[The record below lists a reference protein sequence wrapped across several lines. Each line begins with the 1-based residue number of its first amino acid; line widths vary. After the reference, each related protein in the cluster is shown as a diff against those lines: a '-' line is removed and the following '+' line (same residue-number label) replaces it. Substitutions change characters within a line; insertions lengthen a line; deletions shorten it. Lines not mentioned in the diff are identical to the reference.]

1 MNDRDRTNIQGFLA
15 KWQGSQGNE
24 RANYQ
29 TFFDDLC
36 VALGVERPIPK
47 GTVQGDPYCFDKEI
61 KVFNKEGIKTNF
73 VDFHREGHFLI
84 EAKQG
89 SDKTK
94 QSAPKRGTDGYLRMM
109 EKAFYQALSYTPF
122 LNSKPPFLM
131 TCDIGSHFELW
142 MSFSGNYGGYGAR
155 EVIEIERL
163 LEEKVF
169 DRFVAIFSDPQSL
182 NPEKYRARVTR
193 EVAGTLAK
201 LAKWLEEQGKEPQEV
216 ANFLMRCIFTM
227 FAEDVRLLQGDIFTR
242 ALQERWIPE
251 PSRFKSEIEDLW
263 KVMNTGGKFNFDAI
277 PQFNGSFFANA
288 IAFDLPREQLEVLS
302 EAAQKDWREVEPAIF
317 GTLLERALEKKERSR
332 LGAHY
337 TPRSYV
343 ERLVRPVVMEPLRK
357 EWELT
362 EWVVHG
368 ILALKDGQEE
378 PTELQRNKAKAEI
391 LAFLERLKQIKI
403 LDPACGSG
411 NFLYVTL
418 DLLKTLEQE
427 VLNRLEMLTGVSQLR
442 LDFDQVNPSQF
453 LGIEIN
459 PRAAAIAELV
469 IWIGYLQWHFKRYGT
484 TPPTNPILK
493 DFHNIEFRD
502 AVLAYDGRELDVDAK
517 TGKVRSRW
525 GGRTM
530 RHPVTGEDVP
540 DPSDQVPIYRY
551 INPRPAVWQEADY
564 IVSNPPFIG
573 KSRRRTALGDE
584 YLECLFK
591 AYPQMPDGADFVMY
605 WWFRAINII
614 KQNKLKR
621 FGFIT
626 TNSITQ
632 LLNRQVIAENIKDN
646 SDYEILWAIADHP
659 WADTEGSAAVRVAM
673 TVVGKKETRQPT
685 IVRVVHEEWQDN
697 DTANLTLEYQN
708 VGFIQPNLR
717 GGAKLDQAKSLQANA
732 SICSVGLVLFGK
744 GFIIDEAKRKSIE
757 SEVCHPFLSGRDL
770 INGVLTDWVID
781 FYPLDEL
788 QAQRKAPLAFQHLME
803 YVKPQRDQIRD
814 SGSRKKWWRFGR
826 DKVEMRS
833 AINGLTRYIVTL
845 EVSKYRNFFF
855 VSSDVL
861 PDHRLVVFAI
871 DDAYHLA
878 ILSSSIHICW
888 SLTVGGTLEDRP
900 IYNRT
905 RCFDPFPF
913 PDATLEQKEKIRQL
927 GERLDRHRKQVQ
939 AQHPEITITGMYNL
953 LEKLRK
959 GEDFTDKDREYNN
972 KALVSTLKQ
981 IHDELDN
988 AVLEAYGWEDLISS
1002 SPSSQLG
1009 VRDLSSPPSQGG
1021 VRGGSLPQSEELYP
1035 PQSPLERGEA
1045 IDLSSPPSQGGV
1057 RGGFDITEIIL
1068 DRLVT
1073 LNAQRAEEERNGH
1086 IRWLRPEYQAPN
1098 EVRTQTIIEGVGESE
1113 EVAIAPAEVKTFPKQ
1128 PKDQLAAI
1136 RDLLRTSNNP
1146 WTIAQIAAQ
1155 FKNGGRYKNAISENL
1170 ERLEWFGILHC
1181 HQEAQIKYWQHIDR
1195 ATAHVS

>member
-1 MNDRDRTNIQGFLA
+1 
-15 KWQGSQGNE
+15 
-24 RANYQ
+24 
-29 TFFDDLC
+29 
-36 VALGVERPIPK
+36 
-47 GTVQGDPYCFDKEI
+47 
-61 KVFNKEGIKTNF
+61 
-73 VDFHREGHFLI
+73 
-84 EAKQG
+84 
-89 SDKTK
+89 
-94 QSAPKRGTDGYLRMM
+94 
-109 EKAFYQALSYTPF
+109 
-122 LNSKPPFLM
+122 
-131 TCDIGSHFELW
+131 
-142 MSFSGNYGGYGAR
+142 
-155 EVIEIERL
+155 
-163 LEEKVF
+163 
-169 DRFVAIFSDPQSL
+169 
-182 NPEKYRARVTR
+182 
-193 EVAGTLAK
+193 
-201 LAKWLEEQGKEPQEV
+201 
-216 ANFLMRCIFTM
+216 
-227 FAEDVRLLQGDIFTR
+227 
-242 ALQERWIPE
+242 
-251 PSRFKSEIEDLW
+251 
-263 KVMNTGGKFNFDAI
+263 MNTGGKFNFDAI

-288 IAFDLPREQLEVLS
+288 IAFDLPREQLEVLY

-573 KSRRRTALGDE
+573 NKRMRDRLGDG
-584 YLECLFK
+584 YVDALR
-591 AYPQMPDGADFVMY
+591 ATHGDISDTVDFVMY
-605 WWFRAINII
+605 WWNQSAKLVIA
-614 KQNKLKR
+614 NKLKS
-621 FGFIT
+621 FGLIT

-632 LLNRQVIAENIKDN
+632 TFNRKVLQEYLSGTNPI
-646 SDYEILWAIADHP
+646 SLTFAIPDHP
-659 WADTEGSAAVRVAM
+659 WIDSTDGAAVRIAM
-673 TVVGKKETRQPT
+673 TVAKSEKFEGVLSKVVQESESDDGITVVSLASERGLINVDLSLGRDVVSTFQLLSNSKLSGQGVIILGDGFQLNEKEY
-685 IVRVVHEEWQDN
+685 
-697 DTANLTLEYQN
+697 LKLLEQEPQGIHLVKRYRN
-708 VGFIQPNLR
+708 GRDITDKPRNLR
-717 GGAKLDQAKSLQANA
+717 IIDLYGLTELQVKQYPY
-732 SICSVGLVLFGK
+732 IYQRIYDLVRPKRLEMKDKARREQWWLFGRSNQE
-744 GFIIDEAKRKSIE
+744 IRNAIHE
-757 SEVCHPFLSGRDL
+757 
-770 INGVLTDWVID
+770 
-781 FYPLDEL
+781 LD
-788 QAQRKAPLAFQHLME
+788 
-803 YVKPQRDQIRD
+803 
-814 SGSRKKWWRFGR
+814 
-826 DKVEMRS
+826 
-833 AINGLTRYIVTL
+833 RYIITCRTA
-845 EVSKYRNFFF
+845 KYRVFMF
-855 VSSDVL
+855 VENDVL
-861 PDHRLVVFAI
+861 PADRLIAFGL
-871 DDAYHLA
+871 DDAFYLA
-878 ILSSSIHICW
+878 VLSSSPHLIW
-888 SLTVGGTLEDRP
+888 ALKTGGFLEDRP
-900 IYNRT
+900 NYNHSD
-905 RCFDPFPF
+905 CFGKFPF

-988 AVLEAYGWEDLISS
+988 AVLEAYGWEDLKHSS
-1002 SPSSQLG
+1002 LHQNT
-1009 VRDLSSPPSQGG
+1009 DSPPSPPILGG
-1021 VRGGSLPQSEELYP
+1021 TEPSNQSK
-1035 PQSPLERGEA
+1035 SPS
-1045 IDLSSPPSQGGV
+1045 I
-1057 RGGFDITEIIL
+1057 GGFRGLDNLSGESLTEIIL

-1136 RDLLRTSNNP
+1136 RDLLRTSNTP
-1146 WTIAQIAAQ
+1146 WTIPQIAAQ
-1155 FKNGGRYKNAISENL
+1155 FKNGNRYKNAISENL

-1181 HQEAQIKYWQHIDR
+1181 HQDAQIKYWQHIETQQ
-1195 ATAHVS
+1195 AG

>member
-1 MNDRDRTNIQGFLA
+1 MDDRDRTNIQGFLA

-36 VALGVERPIPK
+36 GALGVERPIPK
-47 GTVQGDPYCFDKEI
+47 GTVKGDPFCFDKEI
-61 KVFNKEGIKTNF
+61 TVFHKDRKETSNFIDFHKEGY
-73 VDFHREGHFLI
+73 FLI

-89 SDKTK
+89 SNSTK
-94 QSAPKRGTDGYLRMM
+94 QSTPRRGTDGHLRMM
-109 EKAFYQALSYTPF
+109 EKAFYQAQSYTLF
-122 LNSKPPFLM
+122 LTSKPPFLM

-155 EVIEIERL
+155 EVIAIERL
-163 LEEKVF
+163 LDEKVF

-193 EVAGTLAK
+193 EVAGTLAR

-227 FAEDVRLLQGDIFTR
+227 FAEDVRLLQGEIFTR
-242 ALQERWIPE
+242 ALKERWIPE
-251 PSRFKSEIEDLW
+251 PSRFKAEIEDLW

-288 IAFDLPREQLEVLS
+288 IAFDLPREQLEVLY

-343 ERLVRPVVMEPLRK
+343 ERLVRPVVMEPLRE
-357 EWELT
+357 EWLLVET
-362 EWVVHG
+362 EVNRLLV
-368 ILALKDGQEE
+368 LKDGQEE
-378 PTELQRNKAKAEI
+378 PTKAQRDKAAVEI
-391 LAFLERLKQIKI
+391 RAFLERLQGVRI

-418 DLLKTLEQE
+418 DLIKTLEQE
-427 VLNRLEMLTGVSQLR
+427 VQMRLLDVLGKVTTDLLEEFDPR
-442 LDFDQVNPSQF
+442 LAGRKQVNPSQF

-484 TPPTNPILK
+484 TPPPEPILQ

-573 KSRRRTALGDE
+573 KLKMILRLGEGYVKALRE
-584 YLECLFK
+584 
-591 AYPQMPDGADFVMY
+591 AYKDQVPDSCDLVMY
-605 WWFRAINII
+605 WWYKAAQMMAHKKIS
-614 KQNKLKR
+614 K
-621 FGFIT
+621 FGFVT

-632 LLNRQVIAENIKDN
+632 TFNRRIVQDSLTASPPISVTF
-646 SDYEILWAIADHP
+646 AIPDHP
-659 WADTEGSAAVRVAM
+659 WINSEDCAAIRIAM
-673 TVVGKKETRQPT
+673 TVCDAGKSSGKLELVVAEKENEDTDDIEIISVRKIGLIQSDLSVGANVVDVKPLRANSKLAGIGVMLGNDGF
-685 IVRVVHEEWQDN
+685 IVRPDIDFSSEEAAIKQLSNGN
-697 DTANLTLEYQN
+697 DILKKNR
-708 VGFIQPNLR
+708 NLR
-717 GGAKLDQAKSLQANA
+717 
-732 SICSVGLVLFGK
+732 
-744 GFIIDEAKRKSIE
+744 
-757 SEVCHPFLSGRDL
+757 
-770 INGVLTDWVID
+770 VID
-781 FYPLDEL
+781 FYGMNVNE
-788 QAQRKAPLAFQHLME
+788 AQTIFPRAFQQILLK
-803 YVKPQRDQIRD
+803 VKPERDLNNRGSRRENWWLFSETMPKTRD
-814 SGSRKKWWRFGR
+814 SISNLK
-826 DKVEMRS
+826 
-833 AINGLTRYIVTL
+833 RYIPAVLTAKHRVFTFL
-845 EVSKYRNFFF
+845 DSKVIPDVSI
-855 VSSDVL
+855 V
-861 PDHRLVVFAI
+861 AI
-871 DDAYHLA
+871 ALDDAYFLG
-878 ILSSSIHICW
+878 ILSSNIHIAW
-888 SLTVGGTLEDRP
+888 ALAAGGTLEDRP
-900 IYNRT
+900 RYNKLV
-905 RCFDPFPF
+905 CFDPFPF

-988 AVLEAYGWEDLISS
+988 AVLEAYGWEDLK
-1002 SPSSQLG
+1002 PSSLHQTT
-1009 VRDLSSPPSQGG
+1009 DSPPSPPILGG
-1021 VRGGSLPQSEELYP
+1021 TEPSHESK
-1035 PQSPLERGEA
+1035 SPS
-1045 IDLSSPPSQGGV
+1045 I
-1057 RGGFDITEIIL
+1057 GGFRGLDNLSGESLTEIIL

-1073 LNAQRAEEERNGH
+1073 LNAQRAEEERNGL

-1098 EVRTQTIIEGVGESE
+1098 EVRTQTVIEGVGESE
-1113 EVAIAPAEVKTFPKQ
+1113 EVAIAPAEIKTFPKQ

-1170 ERLEWFGILHC
+1170 ERLEWFGILYC
-1181 HQEAQIKYWQHIDR
+1181 YQDGQIKYWQHLETQQ
-1195 ATAHVS
+1195 AS

>member
-1 MNDRDRTNIQGFLA
+1 MNDRDRTNIQAFLA

-61 KVFNKEGIKTNF
+61 KVFHKEGIKTNF

-89 SDKTK
+89 SDKPK
-94 QSAPKRGTDGYLRMM
+94 QSSPKRGTESYLRMM

-155 EVIEIERL
+155 EVIPLASL
-163 LEEKVF
+163 LDEKVF

-227 FAEDVRLLQGDIFTR
+227 FAEDVRLLQGEIFTR
-242 ALQERWIPE
+242 ALKERWIPE
-251 PSRFKSEIEDLW
+251 PSRFKAEIEDLW

-288 IAFDLPREQLEVLS
+288 IAFDLPREQLEVLY

-343 ERLVRPVVMEPLRK
+343 ERLVRPVVMEPLRE
-357 EWELT
+357 EWLLVET
-362 EWVVHG
+362 EVNRLLV
-368 ILALKDGQEE
+368 LKDGQEE
-378 PTELQRNKAKAEI
+378 PTKAQRDKAAVEI
-391 LAFLERLKQIKI
+391 RAFLERLQGVRI

-418 DLLKTLEQE
+418 DLIKTLEQE
-427 VLNRLEMLTGVSQLR
+427 VQMRLLDVLGKVTTDLLEEFDPR
-442 LDFDQVNPSQF
+442 LAGRKQVNPSQF

-484 TPPTNPILK
+484 TPPPEPILQ

-573 KSRRRTALGDE
+573 NARMRDRLGDGYTE
-584 YLECLFK
+584 ALRK
-591 AYPQMPDGADFVMY
+591 VYPDVPDTVDFVMY
-605 WWFRAINII
+605 WWHKAA
-614 KQNKLKR
+614 KLVSSKKLQR
-621 FGFIT
+621 FGLIT
-626 TNSITQ
+626 TNSI
-632 LLNRQVIAENIKDN
+632 RQIRQRSLIDIHFKKKDPVRL
-646 SDYEILWAIADHP
+646 IFAIPDHP
-659 WADTEGSAAVRVAM
+659 WDDEGAAVRISM
-673 TVVGKKETRQPT
+673 TIASLHDAKKS
-685 IVRVVHEEWQDN
+685 IN
-697 DTANLTLEYQN
+697 DTRLIHVISELESDLPEDEAEKIQLKVLNTGSIFSDLTSGTDIGSALSLLAQTNLCSSGVKIYGE
-708 VGFIQPNLR
+708 GFILSAQ
-717 GGAKLDQAKSLQANA
+717 
-732 SICSVGLVLFGK
+732 
-744 GFIIDEAKRKSIE
+744 E
-757 SEVCHPFLSGRDL
+757 SEPLKHCSIIKDYFNGRD
-770 INGVLTDWVID
+770 INQSRRYVKVID
-781 FYPLDEL
+781 CFGYTESD
-788 QAQRKAPLAFQHLME
+788 
-803 YVKPQRDQIRD
+803 IRD
-814 SGSRKKWWRFGR
+814 SFPNVYQILL
-826 DKVEMRS
+826 DKVYPYRS
-833 AINGLTRYIVTL
+833 VERDQKIRQNWWLFERNRPELRNAIQNLQKYIVTS
-845 EVSKYRNFFF
+845 EVSKHRFFSF
-855 VSSDVL
+855 VDASVIPDVTL
-861 PDHRLVVFAI
+861 ICFAV
-871 DDAYHLA
+871 DDPYFLG
-878 ILSSSIHICW
+878 ILSSKVHIDW
-888 SLTVGGTLEDRP
+888 VLATGGTLEDRP
-900 IYNRT
+900 RYNKT

-988 AVLEAYGWEDLISS
+988 AVLEAYGWEDLKYPHPLTPSPIKGEGEQETSS
-1002 SPSSQLG
+1002 LPSPSMGEGLG
-1009 VRDLSSPPSQGG
+1009 VREN
-1021 VRGGSLPQSEELYP
+1021 SL
-1035 PQSPLERGEA
+1035 
-1045 IDLSSPPSQGGV
+1045 
-1057 RGGFDITEIIL
+1057 TEIIL

-1155 FKNGGRYKNAISENL
+1155 FKNGSRYKNAISENL

-1181 HQEAQIKYWQHIDR
+1181 HQDAQIKYWQHIETQQ
-1195 ATAHVS
+1195 AS